1 MHVAH
6 TRIPADVV
14 GCTGMWGE
22 VRTTSNLA
30 LAVARQLVDPALT
43 TAEQSPLLRHA
54 LEDARALLAKA
65 GFHLLKMAVLRP
77 ASVLAAFRHTNP
89 SVGPKADCEVP
100 GFSHGK
106 PGFSHGKHHM
116 HRAVPRNV
124 VVRAAI
130 DSAGVATNF
139 SSGRARTAALHR
151 TAASSGRRTPAS
163 GLSQR
168 RGHTP
173 HTPSSAAHDSKS
185 VGHGHA
191 HHRAHAD
198 WVHIDSDAEDPS
210 LG

>member
-1 MHVAH
+1 MHVAN
-6 TRIPADVV
+6 TRISADVV
-14 GCTGMWGE
+14 GRAGMWVE

-89 SVGPKADCEVP
+89 SGPADCAV
-100 GFSHGK
+100 

-130 DSAGVATNF
+130 DNAGVATLT
-139 SSGRARTAALHR
+139 SGGRARTAALHR
-151 TAASSGRRTPAS
+151 TTASSGRRTPAS
-163 GLSQR
+163 GSLQR
-168 RGHTP
+168 RGHTPHTP
-173 HTPSSAAHDSKS
+173 HTPSSAAHDPKS

-198 WVHIDSDAEDPS
+198 WVHIDSDAEEPS

>member
-106 PGFSHGKHHM
+106 HHM

-130 DSAGVATNF
+130 DSAGVATNP

-168 RGHTP
+168 RGHRP